1 MITLEVEN
9 FMEFPIFINEGPNA
23 NTWLW
28 LKNVYGSLCNG
39 SLCSDLDVWNKGIAQ
54 MISNN
59 LYLFKR
65 V

>member
-9 FMEFPIFINEGPNA
+9 FMEFPIFINEGPNV

-28 LKNVYGSLCNG
+28 FKNVYGSLR
-39 SLCSDLDVWNKGIAQ
+39 SDLDVWDKGITQ
-54 MISNN
+54 MISNEF
-59 LYLFKR
+59 YLFKR

>member
-1 MITLEVEN
+1 
-9 FMEFPIFINEGPNA
+9 MEFPIFINEGPIA

-28 LKNVYGSLCNG
+28 LKNVYGSLC
-39 SLCSDLDVWNKGIAQ
+39 SDLDVWNKGITQ
-54 MISNN
+54 MISND